1 MMMKKI
7 LVTGAGGYIGSS
19 FCTYMEQFPG
29 KYQIDTVSLWRDEW
43 KRLDFSGY
51 DAVMH
56 AAGLAHIRE
65 TKANRPLYDRINR
78 DLTVEVAK
86 KAKAEGVRQFVF
98 LSSMSVYGLDEGA
111 ITEETVPHPRSGYGK
126 SKLEAE
132 NLLREME
139 EEIFRVAVLRP
150 PMVYGPGCKGNYRAL
165 VKLAEV
171 LPVCP
176 DYLNRRS
183 VISIENLCA
192 EIKQVIDQC
201 SGGILCPQDPEYIC
215 TCRMICEIAEAN
227 GKTLPRTKLLNF
239 IPALLRRFT
248 KKGRKAFGSL
258 VYSNESKRGHA
269 GV

>member
-1 MMMKKI
+1 MMKKI

-19 FCTYMEQFPG
+19 FCTYLGRFPG
-29 KYQIDTVSLWRDEW
+29 AYEIKGVSLRGEDW
-43 KRLDFSGY
+43 KGLDFSGY
-51 DAVMH
+51 DAVLH

-78 DLTVEVAK
+78 DLTVEAAK

-111 ITEETVPHPRSGYGK
+111 ITEESVPHPRSGYGK

-132 NLLREME
+132 NLLLELE
-139 EEIFRVAVLRP
+139 ETDFRVAVLRP

-176 DYLNRRS
+176 DYQNRRS